1 MANDTTN
8 EELAE
13 QFKAM
18 LEGSDRPTA
27 FGDEPAAQDDSGA
40 SELDFLNAMRAFRA
54 ARNSG
59 DPDKIAEAEE
69 RLRSVVRGELTESC

>member
-18 LEGSDRPTA
+18 LMGSDRPTA
-27 FGDEPAAQDDSGA
+27 FGDEPAVQDDSGA

-69 RLRSVVRGELTESC
+69 HLRSVVRGELTEGC